1 MDHSTKILIASSLLA
16 VLTLQA
22 CEKSE
27 GKSTQKGY
35 APTSQELAVLDF
47 FLKEDA
53 DTFVQGGDSMLFKSH
68 ISTTAVEV
76 AKKYTENQVAAD
88 QSYHNKNL
96 LVLGTIESINSGLGN
111 TPYVTLRGKSTFQQ
125 PQVHFDNP
133 DLSKISALHKG
144 QKAAFVC
151 IGNGAIV
158 GTPMFKDCVFA
169 TDFATKKTEK
179 TKAEALNFFIGKAVH
194 DEAIRKISLL
204 SLVVARQLAPS
215 STCFTGG
222 PKCEKEIQS
231 ILSNQAQV
239 KEKMQAV
246 SEELKAA
253 GIGAPVL

>member
-16 VLTLQA
+16 VFTLQA

-27 GKSTQKGY
+27 GKITSKGY
-35 APTSQELAVLDF
+35 APTAQELAVLDF
-47 FLKEDA
+47 LLKEEA

-68 ISTTAVEV
+68 SSTTAVEV

-111 TPYVTLRGKSTFQQ
+111 TPYVTLRGKSPFQQ

-144 QKAAFVC
+144 QKTAFVC

-179 TKAEALNFFIGKAVH
+179 TKAQALDYFVGKAVQ
-194 DEAIRKISLL
+194 DEATREISFL

-222 PKCEKEIQS
+222 QKCEQEIRA
-231 ILSNQAQV
+231 ILSNKTNV
-239 KEKMQAV
+239 KEKIQAV

-253 GIGAPVL
+253 GISAPAL